1 MNILH
6 ASSEVFPY
14 SKTGG
19 LADAT
24 AALARA
30 QAAAGHTVTL
40 VTPLYRGIHEKLD
53 DIGPSGIE
61 LQVPLGQA
69 GLGGAGTRGALL
81 PYECKQDG
89 QDYHGQ
95 AAPDKPAHGS

>member
-40 VTPLYRGIHEKLD
+40 VTPLYRGIREQFPGL
-53 DIGPSGIE
+53 E
-61 LQVPLGQA
+61 PLGQA
-69 GLGGAGTRGALL
+69 EPMQFGV
-81 PYECKQDG
+81 DG
-89 QDYHGQ
+89 NLSPLELD
-95 AAPDKPAHGS
+95 